1 MVYIDHSLL
10 TKNQSILLQIIQLPV
25 VPCWKNNDYWSMVFT
40 KFSYHNKCLDL
51 KIWISHKLLL
61 GFWMTILILHVCNW
75 NMFHYSKKNSN
86 RWSNMQ
92 LSAPFFANIYNIVR
106 RLCQISLFSLSKGTF
121 SAVDLGWKGRGC
133 FGASLVHPKNPN
145 TPPMCVICTTIMMLD
160 IRKSVKNDV
169 STTSC

>member
-75 NMFHYSKKNSN
+75 NMFHYSKKKIQTDGQICNY
-86 RWSNMQ
+86 Q
-92 LSAPFFANIYNIVR
+92 LHFLRISITLSEDYAKFLSF
-106 RLCQISLFSLSKGTF
+106 LCLKVSFQQWIWGDG
-121 SAVDLGWKGRGC
+121 V
-133 FGASLVHPKNPN
+133 GAALEHLLWTLK
-145 TPPMCVICTTIMMLD
+145 TLIPPMCVICTTIMMLD

>member
-92 LSAPFFANIYNIVR
+92 LSAPFLRISIILAEEYAKFLSFLCLKVPFQQWIWGEGVR
-106 RLCQISLFSLSKGTF
+106 LL
-121 SAVDLGWKGRGC
+121 
-133 FGASLVHPKNPN
+133 
-145 TPPMCVICTTIMMLD
+145 
-160 IRKSVKNDV
+160 
-169 STTSC
+169 